1 MAKVLRT
8 IAVVAGAVA
17 LIATGIGAIG
27 GAAFAATALG
37 GTIATIGT
45 WAGVVAGVAGIGA
58 QLLTKPPP
66 ARGSVTET
74 IIDVNPPSPY
84 GMGEGYFGGVLRHKV
99 GYGPTLKKV
108 PNPFLFEA
116 VALCVA
122 GPIAGPI
129 VPQVDFGPVT
139 SYYSGWLATDTR
151 LGQRPDTALTAPLQA
166 NPTGWSSSH
175 RLSSVA
181 AIAWNHRFDK
191 DGKIYAS
198 GLPTRG
204 VVAKWALCYDPRK
217 DSTRPGGSGSHRLG
231 IETTYEWSENPALHA
246 GTYAYGRFV
255 NGKRVIGVG
264 LPDEGID
271 WEGVAAWANDCQAN
285 GWRMFGFVFEGAADD
300 AQRRWQNLRDI
311 CIAGGGEPL
320 FSGAVLGFHWH
331 RPRVPLDTV
340 TEADLAEGPQEVTA
354 MKSWRDRLNTVRPR
368 YTSPAHNWSLVQA
381 AQVQV
386 ASYLA
391 EDGEERAEDIPFNF
405 VKDVNQAA
413 QLAAYWLTNSRELSP
428 ITLTLMPRLRNYRP
442 GECLRL
448 QLPELGLDHD
458 AVILRRE
465 FDPGS
470 MTVTLTL
477 VTEDPAKHAFA
488 LGRTGT
494 APPTPSLTNS
504 AEDRDTITR
513 EARAPYWPEVD
524 GPGRPEDGATNTA
537 PANANRVPFSRFEG
551 GRGWATLG
559 GTFATPGNPVPVI
572 IDNRVYIWLEAT
584 ADAGGQTVFL
594 GNSPRFPVIPL
605 ERLSVSSFIE
615 VRALSGFAASA
626 WQFYIEWLQGSTI
639 VGNSLISS
647 GAGNI
652 FLAPRQ
658 ADFVEV
664 PSNANNARFVL
675 FAQSGG
681 ASTLRLFFL
690 EPMVTSAAPG
700 QTVHPP
706 YAPGPNASDGA
717 DPNNLI
723 TIDGAG
729 IISGIGTANI
739 TVNNAVL
746 PLGNAN
752 RVPFSRMEGDRGWIA
767 ATNSPGGPTPGY
779 FEFEGR
785 RAISANAT
793 ATAAGQVITLAAGP
807 GNQGVFPVVPGERLS
822 VSARIGDAT
831 NTSGLQ
837 INFGYT
843 RANGT
848 YNEIA
853 VVAVG
858 AQGWLAAPVAGF
870 VDVPSDARL
879 GTIRLYAF
887 AAGAGFYNAT
897 ISEPMVTS
905 AAPGQT
911 VHPPFSPGPNA
922 SDGADPNSLITVDGS
937 GVLSGI
943 GTVGIPVDN
952 RNVPLGNANR
962 VPFSRFEGGRGWG
975 IFASSFASNSGLA
988 PLVFQGRTFINVD
1001 ATASAAGQALFLGNA
1016 PTFPVIPGERLSVSS
1031 RLDAFALSG
1040 QPPSN
1045 WSFYIEYRQGTTILN
1060 NTIIASGSGNAPSA
1074 IGTRHE
1080 GFSTVPPGADNAYL
1094 VLGVGSSGT
1103 GVLRI
1108 ALLEPMVTSAAAS
1121 QTVHPPFS
1129 PGPNADDGADITAA
1143 VSGPGEL
1150 VLNYNSDDTLAS
1162 ILPVTGSYSL
1172 TRAGG
1177 PEFTSGVSWAVTVL
1191 SGTFSGAAPTIVGS
1205 GSAQLRLNSGLST
1218 TEATLRITATLDGR
1232 AYPPFAVKVSK
1243 VVAPPTSSGGAGSGN
1258 NFASDNTLNSFS
1270 SGSFVAISNDLTIT
1284 LPAGV
1289 RQASLTASSLELTVA
1304 AEAPEGTTDS
1314 EFKWQ
1319 RESSPGVWADVG
1331 GIASSF
1337 SPNVF
1342 NTGLIDGGNN
1352 SVYFA
1357 EPGSVTCNRTATGL
1371 AAGSTQKFRLVAR
1384 FVSGNLR
1391 TTFVS
1396 GTVSAR
1402 A

>member
-17 LIATGIGAIG
+17 LIATGIGAVG
-27 GAAFAATALG
+27 GAAFAASALG
-37 GTIATIGT
+37 GTIATVAQI
-45 WAGVVAGVAGIGA
+45 AGVVAGVAGIGA

-181 AIAWNHRFDK
+181 AIAWNHKFDK

-381 AQVQV
+381 QQVQV

-537 PANANRVPFSRFEG
+537 PANANRVPFSRIEG
-551 GRGWATLG
+551 GRGWSSFLG
-559 GTFATPGNPVPVI
+559 TVASITPIFPNVVDG
-572 IDNRVYIWLEAT
+572 RRYIVANAT
-584 ADAGGQTVFL
+584 ASAAGQIASIAGTDL
-594 GNSPRFPVIPL
+594 FPVQPG
-605 ERLSVSSFIE
+605 ERLSVSLNLNVFEIAGPAPAFWQVIIDYFLGDTAVSAPVVF
-615 VRALSGFAASA
+615 SG
-626 WQFYIEWLQGSTI
+626 T
-639 VGNSLISS
+639 
-647 GAGNI
+647 GNI
-652 FLAPRQ
+652 GGDALREG
-658 ADFVEV
+658 FVTV
-664 PSNANNARFVL
+664 PSGVTRARLVL
-675 FAQSGG
+675 LAQSGG
-681 ASTLRLFFL
+681 AGTFQLNILH
-690 EPMVTSAAPG
+690 PMVTSAAAG
-700 QTVHPP
+700 QTVHPD
-706 YAPGPNASDGA
+706 YTPGPNASDGA

-752 RVPFSRMEGDRGWIA
+752 RVPFSR
-767 ATNSPGGPTPGY
+767 
-779 FEFEGR
+779 
-785 RAISANAT
+785 
-793 ATAAGQVITLAAGP
+793 
-807 GNQGVFPVVPGERLS
+807 
-822 VSARIGDAT
+822 
-831 NTSGLQ
+831 
-837 INFGYT
+837 
-843 RANGT
+843 
-848 YNEIA
+848 
-853 VVAVG
+853 
-858 AQGWLAAPVAGF
+858 
-870 VDVPSDARL
+870 
-879 GTIRLYAF
+879 
-887 AAGAGFYNAT
+887 
-897 ISEPMVTS
+897 
-905 AAPGQT
+905 
-911 VHPPFSPGPNA
+911 
-922 SDGADPNSLITVDGS
+922 
-937 GVLSGI
+937 
-943 GTVGIPVDN
+943 
-952 RNVPLGNANR
+952 
-962 VPFSRFEGGRGWG
+962 FEGGRGWG

-988 PLVFQGRTFINVD
+988 PLIFQGRTFINVD
-1001 ATASAAGQALFLGNA
+1001 ATASAAGQGIFIGNA
-1016 PTFPVIPGERLSVSS
+1016 PTFAVIPGERLSVSS

-1045 WSFYIEYRQGTTILN
+1045 WSFYIEYRQGTTILS

-1094 VLGVGSSGT
+1094 VLAAGSSGT

-1108 ALLEPMVTSAAAS
+1108 ALLEPMVTSAAS
-1121 QTVHPPFS
+1121 GQTVHPPFT
-1129 PGPNADDGADITAA
+1129 PGPNARDGADPNSDILISGGVISGIGTANIFVDNARAVLQSLASARPASGEYLNQVHFATDTLVASQWDGFNWRSSADITFA
-1143 VSGPGEL
+1143 VSGPGEV
-1150 VLNYNSDDTLAS
+1150 VLDYDSTGA
-1162 ILPVTGSYSL
+1162 IVTPLPTSTSYLL
-1172 TRAGG
+1172 TPAGG
-1177 PEFTSGVSWAVTVL
+1177 VALTSGVSWSVAVV
-1191 SGTFSGAAPTIVGS
+1191 SGTFSGAAPSIS
-1205 GSAQLRLNSGLST
+1205 GTGTGILQNNSPMTSN
-1218 TEATLRITATLDGR
+1218 EAVLRITGTVAGR
-1232 AYPPFAVKVSK
+1232 SYPPMTVRVTKRTAAPAGGGGGFASTTSFNAVS
-1243 VVAPPTSSGGAGSGN
+1243 TSS
-1258 NFASDNTLNSFS
+1258 FAALTGDLNVVLP
-1270 SGSFVAISNDLTIT
+1270 SGSTAVALT
-1284 LPAGV
+1284 A
-1289 RQASLTASSLELTVA
+1289 ASLGVSLA
-1304 AEAPEGTTDS
+1304 AALPLGSTTF
-1314 EFKWQ
+1314 EIKWQ
-1319 RESSPGVWADVG
+1319 RESSPGVWSDVG
-1331 GIASSF
+1331 AAATSSPSPFVQTEGGGIY
-1337 SPNVF
+1337 
-1342 NTGLIDGGNN
+1342 
-1352 SVYFA
+1352 SVD
-1357 EPGSVTCNRTATGL
+1357 PGSITCNRTATGL
-1371 AAGSTQKFRLVAR
+1371 SGGSTQKFRLVGR
-1384 FVSGNLR
+1384 
-1391 TTFVS
+1391 
-1396 GTVSAR
+1396 VSAGNVR
-1402 A
+1402 SVFTTGTASAQA

>member
-17 LIATGIGAIG
+17 LIATGIGAVG
-27 GAAFAATALG
+27 GAAFAASALG
-37 GTIATIGT
+37 GTIATVAQI
-45 WAGVVAGVAGIGA
+45 AGVVAGVAGIGA

-181 AIAWNHRFDK
+181 AIAWNHKFDK

-381 AQVQV
+381 QQVQV

-537 PANANRVPFSRFEG
+537 PANANRVPFSR
-551 GRGWATLG
+551 
-559 GTFATPGNPVPVI
+559 
-572 IDNRVYIWLEAT
+572 
-584 ADAGGQTVFL
+584 
-594 GNSPRFPVIPL
+594 
-605 ERLSVSSFIE
+605 
-615 VRALSGFAASA
+615 
-626 WQFYIEWLQGSTI
+626 
-639 VGNSLISS
+639 
-647 GAGNI
+647 
-652 FLAPRQ
+652 
-658 ADFVEV
+658 
-664 PSNANNARFVL
+664 
-675 FAQSGG
+675 
-681 ASTLRLFFL
+681 
-690 EPMVTSAAPG
+690 
-700 QTVHPP
+700 
-706 YAPGPNASDGA
+706 
-717 DPNNLI
+717 
-723 TIDGAG
+723 
-729 IISGIGTANI
+729 
-739 TVNNAVL
+739 
-746 PLGNAN
+746 
-752 RVPFSRMEGDRGWIA
+752 MEGDRGWIA
-767 ATNSPGGPTPGY
+767 ATNSPGGPAPGY

-962 VPFSRFEGGRGWG
+962 VPFSRFEGGRGWAVFREG
-975 IFASSFASNSGLA
+975 SSGGDPFFSGFAGRAFIVSD
-988 PLVFQGRTFINVD
+988 PVF
-1001 ATASAAGQALFLGNA
+1001 SAANQNHYLLNS
-1016 PTFPVIPGERLSVSS
+1016 PPIPVIPGERLSVSAGI
-1031 RLDAFALSG
+1031 DAFPLTGPSPAFWQFYVDFINVSG
-1040 QPPSN
+1040 TFVS
-1045 WSFYIEYRQGTTILN
+1045 GAT
-1060 NTIIASGSGNAPSA
+1060 IASGSGNSPSA
-1074 IGTRHE
+1074 ISNRQQ
-1080 GFSTVPPGADNAYL
+1080 GFVTVPAGAARAVINLRAQSA
-1094 VLGVGSSGT
+1094 GAGT
-1103 GVLRI
+1103 VRM
-1108 ALLEPMVTSAAAS
+1108 AFMEPMLVSATAD
-1121 QTVHPPFS
+1121 QTVHPS
-1129 PGPNADDGADITAA
+1129 YTPGPNARDGADPNSDILISGGVISGIGTANIFVDNARAVLQGLASARPASGEYLNQVHFATDTLVASQWDGFNWRSSADITFA
-1143 VSGPGEL
+1143 VSGPGEV
-1150 VLNYNSDDTLAS
+1150 VLDYDSTGA
-1162 ILPVTGSYSL
+1162 IVTPLPTSTSYLL
-1172 TRAGG
+1172 TPAGG
-1177 PEFTSGVSWAVTVL
+1177 VALTSGVSWSVAVV
-1191 SGTFSGAAPTIVGS
+1191 SGTFSGAAPSIS
-1205 GSAQLRLNSGLST
+1205 GTGTGILQNNSPMTSN
-1218 TEATLRITATLDGR
+1218 EAVLRITGTVAGR
-1232 AYPPFAVKVSK
+1232 SYPPMTVRVTKRTAAPAGGGGGFASTTSFNAVS
-1243 VVAPPTSSGGAGSGN
+1243 TSSFAALTGN
-1258 NFASDNTLNSFS
+1258 LNVVLP
-1270 SGSFVAISNDLTIT
+1270 SGSTAVALT
-1284 LPAGV
+1284 A
-1289 RQASLTASSLELTVA
+1289 ASLGVSLA
-1304 AEAPEGTTDS
+1304 AALPLGSTTF
-1314 EFKWQ
+1314 EIKWQ
-1319 RESSPGVWADVG
+1319 RESSPGVWSDVG
-1331 GIASSF
+1331 AAATSSPSPFVQTEGGGIY
-1337 SPNVF
+1337 
-1342 NTGLIDGGNN
+1342 
-1352 SVYFA
+1352 SVD
-1357 EPGSVTCNRTATGL
+1357 PGSITCNRTATGL
-1371 AAGSTQKFRLVAR
+1371 SGGSTQKFRLVGR
-1384 FVSGNLR
+1384 
-1391 TTFVS
+1391 
-1396 GTVSAR
+1396 VSAGNVR
-1402 A
+1402 SVFTTGTASAQA